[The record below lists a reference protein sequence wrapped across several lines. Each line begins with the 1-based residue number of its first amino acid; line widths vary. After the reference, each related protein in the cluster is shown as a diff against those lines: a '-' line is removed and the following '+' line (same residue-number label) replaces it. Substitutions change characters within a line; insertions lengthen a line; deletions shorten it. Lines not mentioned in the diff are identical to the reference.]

1 MRTIVIL
8 ILLTT
13 TVPGMQAQS
22 IYSSSRIALYSGLT
36 FDLISTEVALRAGAR
51 ESNPI
56 LGQNPYR
63 RVGIATGITVAT
75 DLWTRRLK
83 LDGHPKLATVVNAV
97 AGGIHFSAGA
107 WNIHVMPR
115 IKTNQRLVE

>member
-1 MRTIVIL
+1 MKTISLL
-8 ILLTT
+8 ILLAATPIT
-13 TVPGMQAQS
+13 MQAQS
-22 IYSSSRIALYSGLT
+22 AYNASRITLYSGLT
-36 FDLISTEVALRAGAR
+36 FDLISTEAALRTGAR
-51 ESNPI
+51 ETNPI

>member
-1 MRTIVIL
+1 MKKIAIL
-8 ILLTT
+8 ILLAATPIT
-13 TVPGMQAQS
+13 MQAQAA
-22 IYSSSRIALYSGLT
+22 YNASRITLYSGLT
-36 FDLISTEVALRAGAR
+36 FDLISTEAALRAGAR

-63 RVGIATGITVAT
+63 RVGIAAGITVAT

-83 LDGHPKLATVVNAV
+83 LDGHQKLASIVNAV

-107 WNIHVMPR
+107 WNIHALPR
-115 IKTNQRLVE
+115 KP